1 MPGDG
6 SEREIDCPTASIK
19 TQQQPNVVVQG
30 EEVGE
35 ANRTAAGNQKKE
47 TLTVIPLTPIENQ
60 ILNTGKSLLTP
71 DKQKGN
77 RNAEGGTKNKKSLVR
92 FKSGGKKRYQTLIG
106 YLCRSIFNYI
116 KISMT

>member
-6 SEREIDCPTASIK
+6 SEREIDCPTASIE

-35 ANRTAAGNQKKE
+35 ANRAAAGNQKKE
-47 TLTVIPLTPIENQ
+47 TLNVIPLTPIENQ

-71 DKQKGN
+71 DKQQGN
-77 RNAEGGTKNKKSLVR
+77 RNAVVPK
-92 FKSGGKKRYQTLIG
+92 
-106 YLCRSIFNYI
+106 I
-116 KISMT
+116 KTAW